1 MTRRGFGRGDRDTV
15 AITQGS
21 SVRKLHQPTREQIV
35 GDEAQRRREA
45 RRRADV
51 TVPRRTLQRGHG
63 FAMALLKRRRR
74 IVSVFHRLALFEC
87 ADSLGLLTELVARQ
101 PCFGERVGDVRE

>member
-1 MTRRGFGRGDRDTV
+1 VTRCCFGRGDRDTV
-15 AITQGS
+15 AVTQGS

-35 GDEAQRRREA
+35 CEQAQRRCQA

-51 TVPRRTLQRGHG
+51 SVPRRTLQRGHG

-74 IVSVFHRLALFEC
+74 IVSAFHRLALFEW
-87 ADSLGLLTELVARQ
+87 AKGLGQLNELVARQ
-101 PCFGERVGDVRE
+101 PCFGDGVGDVRE